1 MKHDPLLPS
10 DWREDPWD
18 DPGHLDSTDHE
29 ALPPEWDHLRGPVRV
44 VVTVV
49 VATVLLLGATAWWVT
64 NQLNPAGEPAAA
76 VNFTV
81 NEGDTVSSIASRL
94 ASEGFIKNARLFRW
108 YSSIRGG
115 IDLLPGYYSLRP
127 GDNAGRIIETLSTPP
142 AETFVS
148 VTFPEG
154 MTLAQMASRLNS
166 RMSFM
171 STEDFLAVSS
181 DGSIVSELAPE
192 GTTNLEGLL
201 FPDTYQVSGDGT
213 EAGVVRKM
221 VDMMERVAR
230 QTNLVEGARSRG
242 LSPYEVLIV
251 ASMIEREAKVPEDRA
266 KIAQVIYN
274 RLEAGMNLE
283 IDAAVK
289 YGQDPAMTWTEMKAT
304 DTPYNVYL
312 RKGLPPTPI
321 ANPGRASILAALA
334 PAGNPPADDEA
345 CEGVDTS
352 TKCSY
357 LFYVLADESGRHVF
371 ASTYDQHLVNVER
384 SREAGVLP

>member
-1 MKHDPLLPS
+1 MKHDPLIPS

-18 DPGHLDSTDHE
+18 EPDRIDDSQLE
-29 ALPPEWDHLRGPVRV
+29 SLPPEWDHLRAPVRLV
-44 VVTVV
+44 LTVV
-49 VATVLLLGATAWWVT
+49 AATVLLLGATGWWVV
-64 NQLNPAGEPAAA
+64 NQLNPSGEPGAA

-81 NEGDTVSSIASRL
+81 NEGDTVSSVAARL
-94 ASEGFIKNARLFRW
+94 ADEGFIGNARLFRW

-115 IDLLPGYYSLRP
+115 IELMPGYYSLRP

-154 MTLAQMASRLNS
+154 MTLAQMASRLS
-166 RMSFM
+166 SKMTFM
-171 STEDFLAVSS
+171 SADDFLRASS
-181 DGSIVSELAPE
+181 DGSVVSELAPD

-213 EAGVVRKM
+213 EATVVGKM
-221 VDMMERVAR
+221 ADMMERVAR
-230 QTNLVEGARSRG
+230 QTNLVEGARLRG

-289 YGQDPAMTWTEMKAT
+289 YGQDPSMTWTEMKAT

-321 ANPGRASILAALA
+321 ANPGRASIQAALA
-334 PAGNPPADDEA
+334 PAGNPPSDDEA
-345 CEGVDTS
+345 CRSLPAGV
-352 TKCSY
+352 KCSY
-357 LFYVLADESGRHVF
+357 LYYVLADESGRHVF
-371 ASTYDQHLVNVER
+371 ASTYDQHLVNIEK